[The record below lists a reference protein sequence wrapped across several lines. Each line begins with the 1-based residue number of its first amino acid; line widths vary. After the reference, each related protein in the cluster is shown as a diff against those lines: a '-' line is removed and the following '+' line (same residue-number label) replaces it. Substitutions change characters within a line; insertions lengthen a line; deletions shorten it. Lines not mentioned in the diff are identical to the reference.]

1 MLQTYEMLEKAGV
14 VGYCLVGLSFLT
26 LTISL
31 SKILQYFWFRIS
43 CKKGLFKALDLVRS
57 GKILEAKSVAD
68 KDTAWSQKLFYAAF
82 NKGLAVN
89 QEEAQHWDDEAQKLG
104 DKLLTSLESGLSV
117 IGLIAALSPLLG
129 LLGTVIGMISA
140 FQALESAG
148 NNVDPSLLS
157 GGIWEALLTTAL
169 GLVVAMPAM
178 VLHALLKSAA
188 HQQLENVVE
197 KVNGLSEH
205 LYLNRGEMVGHNL
218 VSPKA
223 AE

>member
-1 MLQTYEMLEKAGV
+1 MLQTYEMLEKAGI

-26 LTISL
+26 LTIFL
-31 SKILQYFWFRIS
+31 SKILQYLWLRFS
-43 CKKGLFKALDLVRS
+43 CERELFKALDLVRS
-57 GKILEAKSVAD
+57 GKILEAKSLAD
-68 KDTAWSQKLFYAAF
+68 KGTPWSQKLFYAAL

-89 QEEAQHWDDEAQKLG
+89 RDEEQRWDDEAQKVG
-104 DKLLTSLESGLSV
+104 DKLLTNLESGLSV
-117 IGLIAALSPLLG
+117 IALIAALSPLLG

-188 HQQLENVVE
+188 YQQLTSVVE
-197 KVNGLSEH
+197 KVNSLTEH
-205 LYLNRGEMVGHNL
+205 LYLNRGEGLHQGL

>member
-31 SKILQYFWFRIS
+31 SKILQYLWLRFS
-43 CKKGLFKALDLVRS
+43 CQKGLFKALDLVRS
-57 GKILEAKSVAD
+57 GKVLEAKSLAD
-68 KDTAWSQKLFYAAF
+68 GGTVWSQKLFYAAL
-82 NKGLAVN
+82 NKGLAIN
-89 QEEAQHWDDEAQKLG
+89 RDEEQHWDDEAQKLG
-104 DKLLTSLESGLSV
+104 DKLLTNLESGLS
-117 IGLIAALSPLLG
+117 IIALIAALSPLLG

-188 HQQLENVVE
+188 HKQLTAVVE
-197 KVNGLSEH
+197 KVNDLTEH
-205 LYLNRGEMVGHNL
+205 LYLNRTEEINQSL
-218 VSPKA
+218 ITPKA